1 MTVYIGV
8 PTINLKKYLVGTVE
22 SIEMN
27 HPWKLLVIDNG
38 SGDETKEWIEKS
50 GYDYIFNQ
58 ENLGVAK
65 SWNQIIYWG
74 LSHDDCEAI
83 FILNND
89 LVMHEE
95 AFDRM
100 LETLFV
106 EGKDAV
112 SGTNV
117 GNNPSTLM
125 YCTKPIPR
133 YSRAMNFSC
142 FGLTV
147 PTITRV
153 GLFDEGFKIAY
164 FEDNDY
170 HHRMRGEG
178 IDASCDLWAWFAH
191 YGSRTVKEAGI
202 PPLHNQ
208 FNANRKYFYEKWGFY
223 PGSDEE
229 REKAKSYNE
238 K

>member
-1 MTVYIGV
+1 MQRMSSGPHGYFLRSKGMTVYIGV

-22 SIEMN
+22 SI
-27 HPWKLLVIDNG
+27 V
-38 SGDETKEWIEKS
+38 
-50 GYDYIFNQ
+50 
-58 ENLGVAK
+58 
-65 SWNQIIYWG
+65 
-74 LSHDDCEAI
+74 
-83 FILNND
+83 
-89 LVMHEE
+89 
-95 AFDRM
+95 
-100 LETLFV
+100 V

-112 SGTNV
+112 SGTNI
-117 GNNPSTLM
+117 GNNPSSLM

-142 FGLTV
+142 FGLSV

-178 IDASCDLWAWFAH
+178 LDASCDLWAWFAH